1 MAHKRPKICYIQC
14 STVKCKS
21 CKHANSSYVLCTCV
35 WQGWWKVQNLGAQ
48 HYKLSIS
55 LSICISVVEALEA
68 RPPPHHHH
76 PVPPALMYIKENAKA
91 KAKKQN
97 LYNPCPSIIHYVSH
111 VCGTL
116 DLQILVVAL
125 QKKIQGQSL
134 RHVLLKIKKK
144 V

>member
-1 MAHKRPKICYIQC
+1 MCLAGIAEGPKI
-14 STVKCKS
+14 
-21 CKHANSSYVLCTCV
+21 
-35 WQGWWKVQNLGAQ
+35 WGAR

-55 LSICISVVEALEA
+55 LSIYISGGGTLFRHV
-68 RPPPHHHH
+68 PSTH
-76 PVPPALMYIKENAKA
+76 PVPPALMDIRENAKVKKA
-91 KAKKQN
+91 KSKKQN

-144 V
+144 SERPTFRLFSEYWSVCWNVA

>member
-1 MAHKRPKICYIQC
+1 
-14 STVKCKS
+14 
-21 CKHANSSYVLCTCV
+21 
-35 WQGWWKVQNLGAQ
+35 
-48 HYKLSIS
+48 
-55 LSICISVVEALEA
+55 
-68 RPPPHHHH
+68 
-76 PVPPALMYIKENAKA
+76 MYIKENAKA
-91 KAKKQN
+91 KAKKRN

-144 V
+144 SERPTFRLFSEYWSVCWNVV